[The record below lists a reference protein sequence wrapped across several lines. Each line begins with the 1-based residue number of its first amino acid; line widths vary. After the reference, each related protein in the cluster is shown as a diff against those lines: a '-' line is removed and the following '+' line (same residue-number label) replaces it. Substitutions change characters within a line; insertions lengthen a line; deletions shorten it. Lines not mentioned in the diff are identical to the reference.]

1 METAIL
7 FDQKIDIAKEWRT
20 EALEGSSRS
29 AIIQTLEKKYRIH
42 SRKRSFS
49 CQCCSQQVILVLREE
64 SPHFRHEGKRCPS
77 ADNYEKYIRR
87 VNKQESIQIHR
98 VGRAIL
104 RTYLEGQVKTHGV
117 LLEDGYMY
125 RSVLHIVPDYILVF
139 PSGEKWAIDYVT
151 GSREDESYNNYIQKR
166 TAAYKAAGFTPYYFI
181 DASWI
186 AKVPNRSM
194 ISLYLA
200 ESQMKV
206 HSSIDEDWS
215 EFVNEFMETFGESFV
230 FREMFGVNHFNH
242 NDKSSSVVQK
252 YKVFSLAYVDPT
264 EGKTWIQ
271 RFTPS
276 NNKFGYS
283 IYCAAIPLEKA
294 VSLSKEGDEFQ
305 WWADDESEAMR
316 ECLNRLSIKY
326 QHNAKQNS
334 ELFQSQNHIDSQLMI
349 AATSTKHTY
358 EVKSA
363 LGSVV
368 DPSSLID
375 IITNDMPVELAQEII
390 ENLRVNK
397 FRLSKQSIEEIRHKA
412 RLVMGPIR
420 NPNPISPGLRQAMI
434 ELALL

>member
-7 FDQKIDIAKEWRT
+7 FDQKIDIAKEWRKE
-20 EALEGSSRS
+20 EAEGSSRS
-29 AIIQTLEKKYRIH
+29 AILHLLEEKYRIH
-42 SRKRSFS
+42 SRKKSFS

-87 VNKQESIQIHR
+87 VNKQESTQIHR
-98 VGRAIL
+98 IGRTIL

-117 LLEDGYMY
+117 RVEDGYMY
-125 RSVLHIVPDYILVF
+125 RSILNIVPDYILVF

-166 TAAYKAAGFTPYYFI
+166 TVAYLAAGFKPYYFI

-186 AKVPNRSM
+186 AEVPNRSM

-206 HSSIDEDWS
+206 HSSIDQDWS
-215 EFVNEFMETFGESFV
+215 EFVNEFIETFGESFV
-230 FREMFGVNHFNH
+230 FREMFGVNN
-242 NDKSSSVVQK
+242 KTSMVQN

-264 EGKTWIQ
+264 EGKAWIQ

-294 VSLSKEGDEFQ
+294 VSLSKEGNEFQ
-305 WWADDESEAMR
+305 WWADDESEAMSL
-316 ECLNRLSIKY
+316 CLNRLSIKY
-326 QHNAKQNS
+326 QHEVEQKS
-334 ELFQSQNHIDSQLMI
+334 GLFQEENHTDSQLVV
-349 AATSTKHTY
+349 AATSSKHKY
-358 EVKSA
+358 EANTA
-363 LGSVV
+363 LVSVE
-368 DPSSLID
+368 DLSSLID
-375 IITNDMPVELAQEII
+375 EISNGISVELAQEII
-390 ENLRVNK
+390 EILRVSK
-397 FRLSKQSIEEIRHKA
+397 ARLSKESIEKIRHKA